1 MRATDKEHITHSTPP
16 HSTVASRRYDL
27 FQKSRKN
34 GSQPLFSSSP
44 AQLMALL
51 PHSLFVEPLPLLPHP
66 SSSRTRTDTNT
77 QRPRTNTCTQRSFDV
92 GSSFHS
98 VADAPKCRI
107 VHPRRGNVR
116 RASTVRQGKFCKQCA
131 IDNTTNCAS
140 GVPSCGVSPCTSVC
154 STISVATLSEVRLW
168 CTPPV

>member
-1 MRATDKEHITHSTPP
+1 MRATQKEHITHSTPP
-16 HSTVASRRYDL
+16 HSTDTSRRYDL
-27 FQKSRKN
+27 FPKSRKKRL
-34 GSQPLFSSSP
+34 PATLFLFSCSVDGSP
-44 AQLMALL
+44 PSFA
-51 PHSLFVEPLPLLPHP
+51 FRGLLPHP
-66 SSSRTRTDTNT
+66 SSSRTRNDTNT

-98 VADAPKCRI
+98 VVDAPKCRI
-107 VHPRRGNVR
+107 VHPRRGNGR

-168 CTPPV
+168 YTPPV